1 MLPFFN
7 AAFHFH
13 LNYGTHKV
21 PQIMRQI
28 LATIYD
34 KRVIEI
40 CWRRFSCIASSRW
53 RRRDK
58 LDEFDEMD
66 DDEDEDEDE
75 THDDDVYE
83 DDEEAVH
90 VEDDE
95 QLDDILDNDLTW

>member
-58 LDEFDEMD
+58 LDEFDE
-66 DDEDEDEDE
+66 